1 MAERIIPGPGARSA
15 ARLAGSALRAAILVA
30 ISAVF
35 VFPFLWMLTTS
46 FKTLGETIVFPPRLL
61 PESWKPENYE
71 LAWKNGR
78 FPTYLFNSVFI
89 SLSILACQ
97 LVVVVPAAYAFACR
111 AFAGKKLLF
120 GLVLCGLMIPGQATF
135 LPIYLLFSELGL
147 IDTYAA
153 LIAPMAASSFG
164 IFLIAQSF
172 RQVPLEIIEA
182 ARLDKAGTFKL
193 IARILMPMAKPALIT
208 FALFSFIAHWN
219 DYFWT
224 LSMTTSDAIRT
235 LPIGVAM
242 LKNVENVKSWHVIMA
257 GNMILVAPILAI
269 YLLASKYIKTAFTYS
284 GVK

>member
-1 MAERIIPGPGARSA
+1 MEIPQRPFARRPNP
-15 ARLAGSALRAAILVA
+15 ARLALSTLRAALLLAV
-30 ISAVF
+30 SAVF

-46 FKTLGETIVFPPRLL
+46 FKSLGETLVFPPALL
-61 PESWKPENYE
+61 PARWMAENYQ
-71 LAWKNGR
+71 LAWKEGH
-78 FPTYLFNSVFI
+78 FPSYVLNSVVV

-97 LVVVVPAAYAFACR
+97 FLVVIPAAYAFACR
-111 AFAGKKLLF
+111 SFPGKGLLF

-135 LPIYLLFSELGL
+135 LPVYLMFSELGL

-153 LIAPMAASSFG
+153 LVAPMAASAFG

-172 RQVPLEIIEA
+172 RQVPLEVLEA
-182 ARLDKAGTFKL
+182 ARLDKAGTLRL
-193 IARILMPMAKPALIT
+193 ILRVLLPMSKPAIIT

-242 LKNVENVKSWHVIMA
+242 LKDVENVKSWHVIMA
-257 GNMILVAPILAI
+257 GNMILIAPVLAI
-269 YLLASKYIKTAFTYS
+269 YLVASKYIKTAFTYS